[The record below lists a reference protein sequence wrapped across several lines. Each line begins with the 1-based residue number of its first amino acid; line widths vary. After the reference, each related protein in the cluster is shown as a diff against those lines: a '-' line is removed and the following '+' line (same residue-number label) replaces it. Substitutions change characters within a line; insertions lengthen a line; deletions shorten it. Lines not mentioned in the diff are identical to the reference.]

1 MKTKGVIFTICL
13 AAFSLCAYAEHA
25 TKVVGVINLT
35 DMKAVWL
42 EMRDSPTNSAF
53 SSTTRQLAKEGD
65 MFTDQQIKGAHV
77 QIEIVRIDFANGM
90 VQAKE
95 NGTEATYQFK
105 SGGNAEAFPVQTGIY
120 FGDATLNSAL
130 DMFGLI
136 THRTLLVH
144 PNVYSMSAPVSIQA
158 RDKAGFTDAF
168 EKFLKDREIAVVPD
182 GSKFEMVF
190 PAPLGKTF
198 QPFAQ
203 SFSAPETNNSTSG
216 YSLNFDNVDLRQV
229 LNLYGNMIGRELTQD
244 PLPMG
249 AYKIQTQTPLTKD
262 EAIHAI
268 DVLFAFHGIK
278 AANVGDSS
286 FKIVSLS
293 SGGN

>member
-1 MKTKGVIFTICL
+1 LREGDIFTD
-13 AAFSLCAYAEHA
+13 E
-25 TKVVGVINLT
+25 
-35 DMKAVWL
+35 
-42 EMRDSPTNSAF
+42 
-53 SSTTRQLAKEGD
+53 
-65 MFTDQQIKGAHV
+65 QIRGAHV

-105 SGGNAEAFPVQTGIY
+105 SGENDEGFPVQPGIY

-130 DMFGLI
+130 DMFGMI
-136 THRTLLVH
+136 THRTVLVH
-144 PNVYSMSAPVSIQA
+144 PAVYSISAPVSIGA

-168 EKFLKDREIAVVPD
+168 EKSLKDREIASVPD
-182 GSKFEMVF
+182 GEKFEMIF
-190 PAPLGKTF
+190 PAPLGITF
-198 QPFAQ
+198 EPFAQ
-203 SFSAPETNNSTSG
+203 SFTAPETNNSASG

-229 LNLYGNMIGRELTQD
+229 LNLYGNLIGRKLTQD

-249 AYKIQTQTPLTKD
+249 AYKVQTQTPLTKA
-262 EAIHAI
+262 EVIHAI
-268 DVLFAFHGIK
+268 DVLLAFHGIK